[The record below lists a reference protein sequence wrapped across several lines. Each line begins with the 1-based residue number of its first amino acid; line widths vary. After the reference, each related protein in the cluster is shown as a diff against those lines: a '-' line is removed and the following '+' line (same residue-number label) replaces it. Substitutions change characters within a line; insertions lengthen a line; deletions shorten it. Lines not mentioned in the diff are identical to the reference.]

1 MLNIHKPFHQKYR
14 PLNLDELVGQEFISI
29 TLKQALISQKIAP
42 AYLFNGPRGTGKT
55 SSARIFA
62 KSLNCLTSKQPTP
75 NPCGKC
81 ELCIQIAEGNALDII
96 EIDAASNTGVENIR
110 EIIDR
115 ARFAPTQARWKV
127 YVIDEC
133 HMLST
138 AASNALL
145 KTIEEP
151 PERVIFILATTN
163 PERVIN
169 TIQSRCQKFDFKR
182 ISSNTIFHNLS
193 AIAKKE
199 SIKFE
204 DQALKL
210 IAKRSNG
217 GMRDAQSLLDQ
228 LSLLPNGITAKN
240 VQSLL
245 GEVSENDLTDLINA
259 LINNEPESLLISC
272 NNLYNAGNEPNE
284 ILVGLLNITRDLLL
298 KTLNNNYSEMYYTS
312 IEFQNELNKFSY
324 KISKNRIIDW
334 HNKLK
339 NVDYQ
344 IKTSDNPRL
353 WLEIHLTSLL
363 EENINKTIINK
374 KELINKQVISDDNR
388 NHNESGNFNKKEL
401 INKQVISEDNKNH
414 NESGDFNK
422 KELINKQVIS
432 EDNKNHNESGDF
444 NKKELINKQVIS
456 EDNKNHNESGDF
468 NKKELINNQDINQNS
483 KNDNQTDYLKEKW
496 DLILSK
502 LELPS
507 TKMLLSQQAEL
518 ASIDSN
524 EVLIALSPNW
534 ENMIKSRKVI
544 IENAIKK
551 VFGDKVKLNFSSKK
565 INITKTAKLQ
575 EKEIKKLNDNKQKE
589 STGFQNSPSPTNKPK
604 TEFYDN
610 SSKNLANFF
619 NGEIIDLD
627 E

>member
-62 KSLNCLTSKQPTP
+62 KSLNCLSSKQPTP

-151 PERVIFILATTN
+151 PERVVFILATTN

-182 ISSNTIFHNLS
+182 ISSNTIFNNLS
-193 AIAKKE
+193 AIANKE

-228 LSLLPNGITAKN
+228 LSLLPNGVTTKN

-259 LINNEPESLLISC
+259 LINNQPESLLISC
-272 NNLYNAGNEPNE
+272 NNLYDAGNEPNE

-298 KTLNNNYSEMYYTS
+298 KTLNNNYSEIYYTS

-363 EENINKTIINK
+363 EENINQTII
-374 KELINKQVISDDNR
+374 
-388 NHNESGNFNKKEL
+388 NKKEL
-401 INKQVISEDNKNH
+401 INKQVISEDNKN
-414 NESGDFNK
+414 
-422 KELINKQVIS
+422 Q
-432 EDNKNHNESGDF
+432 
-444 NKKELINKQVIS
+444 
-456 EDNKNHNESGDF
+456 NESGDF

-496 DLILSK
+496 ELILSK

-544 IENAIKK
+544 IENATKK

-575 EKEIKKLNDNKQKE
+575 EKEIKKLNDNKEKQ